1 MARSRYWKLTP
12 DEVEKLTYDQNKV
25 LNWEIKCIKEPEDA
39 AKFIGVFLYR
49 NGTPYN
55 YESIKGISY
64 YHNNLERNELPE
76 VTKFLKKKFGGSEM
90 EKGDRIFLKE
100 SKQIYSGK
108 EIAELAKEMNAK
120 FKTNSII
127 TIEFQNITDE
137 EQKKAGLPE
146 AKLLPIP
153 GK

>member
-1 MARSRYWKLTP
+1 MARSRYWKLTA

-25 LNWEIKCIKEPEDA
+25 LNWEIKCIHEPEDA
-39 AKFIGVFLYR
+39 AKFIGIFLYR
-49 NGTPYN
+49 KGIPYN
-55 YESIKGISY
+55 YESLKGIAY
-64 YHNNLERNELPE
+64 YHNNIERNDLPE
-76 VTKFLKKKFGGSEM
+76 ITKFLKKKFGGSNM

-100 SKQIYSGK
+100 SKEIFSGE
-108 EIAELAKEMNAK
+108 EIAELAKELDAK

-127 TIEFQNITDE
+127 TIEFQDITEE

>member
-64 YHNNLERNELPE
+64 YHNNIERNELPE